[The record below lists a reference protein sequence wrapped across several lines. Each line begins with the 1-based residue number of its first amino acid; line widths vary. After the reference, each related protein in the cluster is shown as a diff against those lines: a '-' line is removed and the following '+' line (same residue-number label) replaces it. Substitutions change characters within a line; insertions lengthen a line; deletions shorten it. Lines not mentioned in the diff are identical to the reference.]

1 MPLVNNE
8 PPAAAQR
15 DNFMSTV
22 KPPRSAMLGTSQS
35 AVNFN
40 SSVSVSHKLRPGMN
54 THETTFYK
62 PKRKESLPFLSKN
75 KKRLTRTQSDMAR
88 PSFKDPEEMA
98 HNIICLKQETN
109 SIVQDNLKLRTR
121 NKNMESV
128 VESLYEDLAQYQ
140 QEIQR
145 IYAGQGMSQNMF
157 HSTIVQG
164 LKRQVRDER
173 MQTKSLHEE
182 VDQLKRGLKAT

>member
-1 MPLVNNE
+1 
-8 PPAAAQR
+8 
-15 DNFMSTV
+15 
-22 KPPRSAMLGTSQS
+22 
-35 AVNFN
+35 
-40 SSVSVSHKLRPGMN
+40 MN